1 MVDLAGSEGVSKTQ
15 ADGMRLREGSNINK
29 SLLALSNVI
38 NKLSSET
45 KVKQF
50 INYRDSKLTRILQK
64 SISGNASTAII
75 CTITQL
81 KSSYQ
86 ETLSTLG
93 FGSKAKKVKTTVSIN
108 EIQQGNG
115 ELLEAQQTIKE
126 LRDKLHQLEIKQLQ
140 YGTPMEVDQTS
151 KGITEIS
158 VQALKEQ
165 IRFMT
170 EKFLRMTE
178 EMSEK
183 EQIIQAIELEKRQ
196 LLRKLEQAEMAQQH
210 IEDDGIRLMN
220 LDASFSDLRE
230 SLDPSNR
237 ESLSL

>member
-1 MVDLAGSEGVSKTQ
+1 
-15 ADGMRLREGSNINK
+15 
-29 SLLALSNVI
+29 
-38 NKLSSET
+38 
-45 KVKQF
+45 
-50 INYRDSKLTRILQK
+50 
-64 SISGNASTAII
+64 
-75 CTITQL
+75 
-81 KSSYQ
+81 
-86 ETLSTLG
+86 
-93 FGSKAKKVKTTVSIN
+93 
-108 EIQQGNG
+108 
-115 ELLEAQQTIKE
+115 
-126 LRDKLHQLEIKQLQ
+126 
-140 YGTPMEVDQTS
+140 
-151 KGITEIS
+151 
-158 VQALKEQ
+158 
-165 IRFMT
+165 MT